1 MKGLLGTIVLTISVT
16 LQYFLPS
23 IIGNRIKNA
32 TSISLLNSSLGWSL
46 IGCVIA
52 LVWGTTKEESNE
64 SNKLRKCPK
73 CAAVDH
79 LHRFLFILFEFL
91 SSEWLLTRLR
101 WANGGVTGFL
111 RSVLTSLLVYFF
123 IPGIR
128 KAFNHTR
135 SWAFSFLEFRG
146 QLLRTM
152 PWFGVIFAKGQ
163 NRKVAETVSFET

>member
-101 WANGGVTGFL
+101 WANGGVAVFL

-128 KAFNHTR
+128 KVLDHTR
-135 SWAFSFLEFRG
+135 SWTFSFLEFRG

-152 PWFGVIFAKGQ
+152 PWFQVIFANLSK
-163 NRKVAETVSFET
+163 NIKARIER